1 MRKKIFL
8 SFMIMLLFAVASCSS
23 DEPTTTEPGS
33 SLSGDAGK
41 TLIVYFSWGG
51 NTKTVANNIHD
62 LIGGDIMEVETVI
75 PYPNTYEEVIH
86 ITPEELASDY
96 RPELRTKV
104 ANMDEYDTLIVGT
117 PIWGGHLTPA
127 MKSFLASYNL
137 SGKAI
142 APFCTHGGSGTA
154 QSVNDIRSVC
164 PNSTILGSLAVYGS
178 RAESSRADV
187 ERWIKQLE
195 IIKTTNINSFN
206 K

>member
-1 MRKKIFL
+1 MRKKSFL
-8 SFMIMLLFAVASCSS
+8 SFLIMLLFAVTSCSS

-33 SLSGDAGK
+33 NLSGDAGK

-51 NTKTVANNIHD
+51 NTKTVANHIHD
-62 LIGGDIMEVETVI
+62 LIGGDIVEVETVI
-75 PYPNTYEEVIH
+75 PYPDTYEEVK
-86 ITPEELASDY
+86 
-96 RPELRTKV
+96 TKV
-104 ANMDEYDTLIVGT
+104 DNMDEYDTLIVGT

-154 QSVNDIRSVC
+154 QSVNDIHSVC

-178 RAESSRADV
+178 RAESSRTDV
-187 ERWIKQLE
+187 EKWLKQIE
-195 IIKTTNINSFN
+195 IIKSN
-206 K
+206 

>member
-1 MRKKIFL
+1 MRKKSFL
-8 SFMIMLLFAVASCSS
+8 SFLIMLLFAVTSCSS

-33 SLSGDAGK
+33 NLSGDAGK

-51 NTKTVANNIHD
+51 NTKMVANHIHD
-62 LIGGDIMEVETVI
+62 LIGGDIVEVETVI
-75 PYPNTYEEVIH
+75 PYPDTYEEVTQIA
-86 ITPEELASDY
+86 PGELASDY
-96 RPELRTKV
+96 RPELKTKV
-104 ANMDEYDTLIVGT
+104 DNMDEYDTLIVGT

-154 QSVNDIRSVC
+154 QSVNDIHSVC

-178 RAESSRADV
+178 RAESSRTDV
-187 ERWIKQLE
+187 EKWLKQIE
-195 IIKTTNINSFN
+195 IIKSN
-206 K
+206 

>member
-1 MRKKIFL
+1 MRKKSFL
-8 SFMIMLLFAVASCSS
+8 SFLIMLLFAVTSCSS

-33 SLSGDAGK
+33 NLSGDAGK

-51 NTKTVANNIHD
+51 NTKTVANHIHD
-62 LIGGDIMEVETVI
+62 LIGGDIVEVETVI
-75 PYPNTYEEVIH
+75 PYPDTYEEVTQIA
-86 ITPEELASDY
+86 PGELASDY
-96 RPELRTKV
+96 RPELKTKV
-104 ANMDEYDTLIVGT
+104 DNMDEYDTLIVGT

-154 QSVNDIRSVC
+154 QSVNDIHSVY

-178 RAESSRADV
+178 RAESSRTDV
-187 ERWIKQLE
+187 ERWLKQIE
-195 IIKTTNINSFN
+195 IIKSN
-206 K
+206 